1 MNFERL
7 KSPELQEKLKAAPA
21 SIMATELSVWH
32 YALGLKCAA

>member
-1 MNFERL
+1 MNFECL

-32 YALGLKCAA
+32 YALGLKCVA